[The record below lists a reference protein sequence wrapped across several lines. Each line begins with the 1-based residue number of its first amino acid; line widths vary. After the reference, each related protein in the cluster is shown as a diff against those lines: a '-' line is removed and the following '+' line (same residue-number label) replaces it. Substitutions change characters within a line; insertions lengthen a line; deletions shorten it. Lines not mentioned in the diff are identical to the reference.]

1 MAGPEARSL
10 ETLIA
15 IRREAWRY
23 GCQKPGRVP
32 AADSPNRPALARLW
46 LAAYLAAYL
55 AAMRRRN
62 LRAFRYAGAKFGVVY
77 IGSKLCVFEWQ
88 TRSILVRN
96 PTSFEALAAVIGC
109 AEPGGND

>member
-1 MAGPEARSL
+1 MARPGAIDL
-10 ETLIA
+10 ETLIEV
-15 IRREAWRY
+15 RREAWRY

-46 LAAYLAAYL
+46 LAAYLAT
-55 AAMRRRN
+55 MRRRN
-62 LRAFRYAGAKFGVVY
+62 LRTFRYAGAKFGVAY

-96 PTSFEALAAVIGC
+96 PSSFEALAAVIGR
-109 AEPGGND
+109 AAP

>member
-1 MAGPEARSL
+1 MAGHEARSL

-46 LAAYLAAYL
+46 LAGYLAVL
-55 AAMRRRN
+55 KRKN
-62 LRAFRYAGAKFGVVY
+62 LRAFRFAGAKFGVVY
-77 IGSKLCVFEWQ
+77 VGQRLCIFDWAS
-88 TRSILVRN
+88 RRALVRS
-96 PTSFEALAAVIGC
+96 PTSREALAAVIGC
-109 AEPGGND
+109 AVHGDLD

>member
-1 MAGPEARSL
+1 MARPEAIDL
-10 ETLIA
+10 ETLIEV
-15 IRREAWRY
+15 RREAWRY

-46 LAAYLAAYL
+46 LAAYLAA
-55 AAMRRRN
+55 MRRRN
-62 LRAFRYAGAKFGVVY
+62 LRTFMYAGAKFGIVY

-96 PTSFEALAAVIGC
+96 PTSFEALAAVIGW
-109 AEPGGND
+109 PTP

>member
-1 MAGPEARSL
+1 MARPEARDL
-10 ETLIA
+10 ETLIEV
-15 IRREAWRY
+15 RREAWRY

-46 LAAYLAAYL
+46 LAAYLAT
-55 AAMRRRN
+55 MRRRN
-62 LRAFRYAGAKFGVVY
+62 LRTFRYAGAKFGVVY

-96 PTSFEALAAVIGC
+96 PTSFEALAAVIGWST
-109 AEPGGND
+109 P